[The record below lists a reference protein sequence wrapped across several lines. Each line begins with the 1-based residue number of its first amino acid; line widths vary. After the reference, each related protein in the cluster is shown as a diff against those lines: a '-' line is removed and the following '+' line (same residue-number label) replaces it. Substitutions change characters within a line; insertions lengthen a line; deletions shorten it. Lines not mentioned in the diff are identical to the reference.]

1 MKVIAD
7 FKLPPF
13 ICHMGYIST
22 DLSRNNSKKKLLMH
36 FMHFSVFPGL
46 V

>member
-13 ICHMGYIST
+13 ISHMGDIST
-22 DLSRNNSKKKLLMH
+22 DLRRNNNKKKLLMH